1 MVVLSQG
8 HRRRRP
14 SALRHC
20 RYPVRIWWIGGWPG
34 HAADASGD
42 ERSLARHAQVPSRG
56 HRNAVDV
63 PSGGPHAPGVDHA
76 RLASYRPSMSAT
88 RRASATTAA
97 DGRLRRGPLCSP
109 PRPSSPS
116 DRGAPRRARGATPPG
131 SCRSRRGRRRGI
143 PVVSQP
149 TLESGAVE
157 SRVPLRVRGLTL
169 VDDYVDPPLVQRRV
183 QLRTVASRHAGGQR
197 DADQH
202 RDDRGHGR
210 SRPLAPST
218 TWSRSQQTTRS
229 HESAAPTEARGVPS
243 SNA

>member
-20 RYPVRIWWIGGWPG
+20 RYPVRIWWTGGWPG

-42 ERSLARHAQVPSRG
+42 ERSVARHAQVPSRG

-88 RRASATTAA
+88 RHAPATTAA
-97 DGRLRRGPLCSP
+97 DGRLRRGPLWSP

-116 DRGAPRRARGATPPG
+116 ARGAPRRARGATPPG

-183 QLRTVASRHAGGQR
+183 QLRTVASRQAVLRPRPAVHLARRAARRLRRWSGV
-197 DADQH
+197 DA
-202 RDDRGHGR
+202 RLGRGR
-210 SRPLAPST
+210 SRAA
-218 TWSRSQQTTRS
+218 
-229 HESAAPTEARGVPS
+229 SAARHSGSHWMVA
-243 SNA
+243 